1 MVGFATYFHV
11 PPGHP
16 VLQHPLYLKYN
27 GYTTEQI
34 ASFNDGNGFKDLK
47 EELQKITVTLDNMA
61 ILWYLRNLL
70 GIYQELQS

>member
-27 GYTTEQI
+27 GYTPKQI
-34 ASFNDGNGFKDLK
+34 ADFNDGNGFKDLK
-47 EELQKITVTLDNMA
+47 TEMTNITFTLDNMA
-61 ILWYLRNLL
+61 IIWYLRNLL
-70 GIYQELQS
+70 ALGEELN